1 MLLERLE
8 EVNLVK
14 MHSEVLLYPLYQ
26 LTKQVPVQ
34 LNFSGPWENVSLL
47 YLLFLLN
54 PNLTNQLGP
63 QHYPCWGPSYP
74 SPQPRYVIKFN

>member
-26 LTKQVPVQ
+26 LTKQVLVQ
-34 LNFSGPWENVSLL
+34 LNFNGPWENVSTILL

-54 PNLTNQLGP
+54 PNLTNQFGP
-63 QHYPCWGPSYP
+63 
-74 SPQPRYVIKFN
+74 